1 MRQAALN
8 SVYELA
14 KQDPRVYFVGSDLG
28 VGTLKQFK
36 AEMPERFL
44 MEGVSEAN
52 IVGLCAGLALEGKIP
67 YFNTIATFIARRAFE
82 QVAID
87 LCLHRVPVRLLA
99 SGGGLVY
106 APLGPTHLAIED
118 LSVLRAIPNLTIV
131 APSDAE
137 EMKRLM
143 VQSLDYPGPMYIR
156 FGKGGD
162 PVVSSPS
169 DGFRIGKAIQKREGS
184 DALVITTGVTLKN
197 GLDAAAALSDLGMSV
212 GVLHLHTIKPLDE
225 DVILAVCRKV
235 RAIVT
240 IEENAI
246 IGGLGSAVGTLI
258 AEADFSTPKKFKRI
272 GIPDVFPKHYGSQA
286 SLMNEFGISTEN
298 LVTTIKGL
306 LEKA

>member
-1 MRQAALN
+1 MRQTALN
-8 SVYELA
+8 CVYDLA

-87 LCLHRVPVRLLA
+87 LCLHEVPVRLLA

-118 LSVLRAIPNLTIV
+118 LSVLRALPNLTIV

-143 VQSLDYPGPMYIR
+143 QQSLDYRGPMYIR

-169 DGFRIGKAIQKREGS
+169 DEFRIGKAILRREGS
-184 DALVITTGVTLKN
+184 DALVITTGITLKY
-197 GLDAAAALSDLGMSV
+197 GLEAAAALSEHGIGV
-212 GVLHLHTIKPLDE
+212 GVLHVHTIKPLDE
-225 DVILAVCRKV
+225 AAILAACGKV

-240 IEENAI
+240 IEENTT
-246 IGGLGSAVGTLI
+246 IGGLGSAVATLI
-258 AEADFSTPKKFKRI
+258 AEAGFNPSKKFKRI

-286 SLMNEFGISTEN
+286 SLLAEFGISTEN
-298 LVTTIKGL
+298 LVTTLQHL
-306 LEKA
+306 LEKT